1 MYKKTGRYSFLIRPI
16 IAFLDILIIN
26 VLGIYMINF
35 KYYETYYFHFYI
47 TIFWI
52 ALAYI
57 YKYYDVYRFTQPLKI
72 FSLTAKQVLSFTV
85 SIFAF
90 WGLFKINYIGK
101 TATCLLAIYVFI
113 LITSKNYLF
122 FFALKKYR
130 SFFGGNIRAVIIFGS
145 NQAIQLEEFFK
156 KRKDLGYNLKG
167 VFDNNKNNFSKGISL
182 VNNNEVDEIYCE
194 VESTTQDQL
203 NELLKLSE
211 NQNLSIKFISNM
223 TNLFAQKMHVDY
235 YGYFPVMS
243 FQEVTINQP
252 INKLL
257 KRIFDLI
264 FSLFVLVLV
273 LSWLTPI
280 LAILIKLE
288 SKGPIFFKHT
298 RNGINYKEFNCFKF
312 RSLKGKQKL
321 EFNQV
326 VKNDKRHTKIG
337 RFLRKT
343 SVDELPQFYNVL
355 IGNMSVVGPRP
366 HMLSYTKEYAKKIDK
381 YSYMFRHSVK
391 PGITGLAQ
399 VNGYRGEIKDD
410 DDIIGRVKYDIFY
423 IENWSLLLDLRI
435 IIQTIIKA
443 IKGDE
448 KAY

>member
-1 MYKKTGRYSFLIRPI
+1 MYKKTGRYSYLIRPI

-52 ALAYI
+52 TLAYM
-57 YKYYDVYRFTQPLKI
+57 YNYYDVYRFTQPLKI

-85 SIFAF
+85 AIFAF

-101 TATCLLAIYVFI
+101 TATCLLAIYAFI
-113 LITSKNYLF
+113 VIASKNYF
-122 FFALKKYR
+122 IFFALKKYR
-130 SFFGGNIRAVIIFGS
+130 TFFGGNIRDVIIFGS
-145 NQAIQLEEFFK
+145 NQANQLEEFLK

-167 VFDNNKNNFSKGISL
+167 VYDNNQFNFSKGISL
-182 VNNNEVDEIYCE
+182 IKNNKVDEIYCE
-194 VESTTQDQL
+194 VESTTEDQL

-211 NQNLSIKFISNM
+211 NQKLTIKFIPNT
-223 TNLFAQKMHVDY
+223 TNLFTQKMHVDY

-252 INKLL
+252 INKIL

-264 FSLFVLVLV
+264 FSLFVLLLI

-280 LAILIKLE
+280 LAILIKIE
-288 SKGPIFFKHT
+288 SKGPVFFKHM

-326 VKNDKRHTKIG
+326 RKNDKRHTKIG

-343 SVDELPQFYNVL
+343 SIDELPQFYNVF

-366 HMLSYTKEYAKKIDK
+366 HMLLYTKEYAKKIDK

-423 IENWSLLLDLRI
+423 IENWSLLLDIKI
-435 IIQTIIKA
+435 IIQTIVKA

>member
-1 MYKKTGRYSFLIRPI
+1 MYRKTGRYSFLIRPI

-26 VLGIYMINF
+26 ILGIYMINF
-35 KYYETYYFHFYI
+35 EYDEIYYFHFYI
-47 TIFWI
+47 TVFWI
-52 ALAYI
+52 ALAYM

-85 SIFAF
+85 AIFAF

-101 TATCLLAIYVFI
+101 TTTCLLAIYVFI
-113 LITSKNYLF
+113 LITSKNYFF

-130 SFFGGNIRAVIIFGS
+130 SFLGGNIRAVIIFGS
-145 NQAIQLEEFFK
+145 NQAIQLEAFFK

-182 VNNNEVDEIYCE
+182 INNNEVDEIYCE

-243 FQEVTINQP
+243 FQEGTINQP

-264 FSLFVLVLV
+264 FSFFVLVLV

-288 SKGPIFFKHT
+288 SKGPIFFRHT

-326 VKNDKRHTKIG
+326 IKNDKRHTKIG

-343 SVDELPQFYNVL
+343 SIDELPQFYNVL

-399 VNGYRGEIKDD
+399 VSGYRGEVETEK
-410 DDIIGRVKYDIFY
+410 DIIGRVKYDIFY
-423 IENWSLLLDLRI
+423 IENWSLLLDLKI

>member
-1 MYKKTGRYSFLIRPI
+1 
-16 IAFLDILIIN
+16 
-26 VLGIYMINF
+26 MINF
-35 KYYETYYFHFYI
+35 EYDETYYFHFYI
-47 TIFWI
+47 TVFWI
-52 ALAYI
+52 ALAYM

-85 SIFAF
+85 AIFAF

-101 TATCLLAIYVFI
+101 TTTCLLAIYVFI
-113 LITSKNYLF
+113 LITSKNYFF

-130 SFFGGNIRAVIIFGS
+130 SFLGGNIRAVIIFGS
-145 NQAIQLEEFFK
+145 NQAIQLEAFFK

-182 VNNNEVDEIYCE
+182 INNNKVDEIYCE

-211 NQNLSIKFISNM
+211 NHNLSIKFISNM

-243 FQEVTINQP
+243 FQEGTINQP

-264 FSLFVLVLV
+264 FSFFVLVLV

-288 SKGPIFFKHT
+288 SKGPIFFRHT

-312 RSLKGKQKL
+312 RSLKGNQKL

-326 VKNDKRHTKIG
+326 IKNDKRHTKIG

-343 SVDELPQFYNVL
+343 SIDELPQFYNVL

-399 VNGYRGEIKDD
+399 VSGYRGEVETEK
-410 DDIIGRVKYDIFY
+410 DIIGRVKYDIFY
-423 IENWSLLLDLRI
+423 IENWSLLLDLKI